1 MPLLPSPVR
10 MLVGLVINPVAG
22 MGGPVGLKGTDG
34 KDVYQ
39 EALRRGAVP
48 VSVDRAMAA
57 LASIPPH
64 LDVHFL
70 TASGQMGEAA
80 LIRTG
85 LPFRVVYDLPGE
97 TSPFET
103 METCAAFV
111 REKVSLIVFCGG
123 DGTAKDVLDE
133 VGESVPII
141 GIPAGVK
148 MHSGVFLN
156 SPTGLGPLLEHLSSG
171 DYRTELAEVAD
182 VDESAVRDGR
192 ISDRVHGYALTIRA
206 DGLTQPSKGE
216 TAGTDDGEEKEEIAQ
231 FFVED
236 MRADV
241 TYIIGPGTTT
251 KAIADRLGAEKTLL
265 GVDVYSNRTLVRKDA
280 DEKDLMD
287 LLETPVEAEI
297 VVTPIGMQGF
307 IFGRGNQPIGPDVIV
322 KVGLDR
328 IRIVATPSKLK
339 TLTSLRVDTGDIE
352 LDVRLKGYRRVLVGY
367 GRERLMK
374 VE

>member
-1 MPLLPSPVR
+1 MS

-48 VSVDRAMAA
+48 ISVDRAVTA
-57 LASIPPH
+57 LSSIPSS
-64 LDVHFL
+64 LDVQFL
-70 TASGQMGEAA
+70 TASGEMGERA
-80 LIRTG
+80 LARAGI
-85 LPFRVVYDLPGE
+85 PFRIVYDLPGE

-103 METCAAFV
+103 MEVCAAFV
-111 REKVSLIVFCGG
+111 REKVSLIIFCGG

-133 VGESVPII
+133 VGDRVPMV

-156 SPTGLGPLLEHLSSG
+156 SPSGLGPLLEYFSKG
-171 DYRTELAEVAD
+171 DHRTEMAEVAD

-206 DGLTQPSKGE
+206 ASLTQPSKGE
-216 TAGTDDGEEKEEIAQ
+216 IAGMDDEEEKAEIAQ
-231 FFVED
+231 YFVEH
-236 MRADV
+236 MQKDV
-241 TYIIGPGTTT
+241 MYIIGPGTTT
-251 KAIADRLGAEKTLL
+251 KAIADRMGAEKTLL
-265 GVDVYSNRTLVRKDA
+265 GVDVYSDGVLVQKDA
-280 DEKDLMD
+280 DETR
-287 LLETPVEAEI
+287 LLEILKTSSKTEI
-297 VVTPIGMQGF
+297 VVTPIGKQGF
-307 IFGRGNQPIGPDVIV
+307 IFGRGNQPISPDVIR
-322 KVGLDR
+322 KLGLEH
-328 IRIVATPSKLK
+328 IRIVSAPTKLK
-339 TLTSLRVDTGDIE
+339 TLTSLRVDTGEAEMDDD
-352 LDVRLKGYRRVLVGY
+352 LRGYRRVLVGY